1 MGLESLGV
9 FVLITEIG
17 KDKRNFFCQIK
28 EENKLA
34 VLKLVLEESS
44 PSQPRQAKSGKISGN
59 QQLSLFQET

>member
-17 KDKRNFFCQIK
+17 KDKRNFFSQIR

-44 PSQPRQAKSGKISGN
+44 TSQSGRSKSREISDERQLN
-59 QQLSLFQET
+59 LF

>member
-17 KDKRNFFCQIK
+17 KDKRNFFCQIREK
-28 EENKLA
+28 NKPA

-44 PSQPRQAKSGKISGN
+44 PSQPGQSKSGEISDER
-59 QQLSLFQET
+59 QLNLF